1 MTGFID
7 IWVTCPDRDVAGKI
21 AKATL
26 SERLVACANIF
37 GTVSSIYHWKGAI
50 ESEEEVPL
58 LLKTRAEHF
67 DAVNLL
73 HHERLHVYCEG
84 HQWLQKLVVGA
95 EPAIPCC
102 ARLLHPNPEGSVPLV
117 VNEARA
123 V

>member
-26 SERLVACANIF
+26 SERIVACANIF

-67 DAVNLL
+67 EAV
-73 HHERLHVYCEG
+73 R
-84 HQWLQKLVVGA
+84 KLVREHHTYDV
-95 EPAIPCC
+95 PAIVATPITEIDTDY
-102 ARLLHPNPEGSVPLV
+102 ADWLRDETKDP
-117 VNEARA
+117 A
-123 V
+123 